1 MFELCPIG
9 TATFTMS
16 CEGSLKLPSEFLRD
30 FSWAR
35 NDDGRDIGAGQKQT
49 QLACRDI
56 EDMAMRGKVLN

>member
-1 MFELCPIG
+1 
-9 TATFTMS
+9 MS
-16 CEGSLKLPSEFLRD
+16 CESSLKLPSEFFRD